1 VVKYGDTTLAIQEEA
16 YAAMTGKKP
25 ADQALKDLQSKLES
39 ITGMLW
45 WGRAGVSSPGPAPAR
60 QGGPP
65 MTTTSVA
72 TPTRTK
78 RKPAGRAPGRR
89 AGVGR
94 LAAYLVS
101 PSLLVLG
108 LVIGY
113 PIVSALRL
121 SFIKSV
127 EGIDPNT
134 GLITRKSALS
144 LENYTNIFKGETG
157 HVFWNAFWNTTTFTV
172 VTVVIETVIG
182 ICMALIMNK
191 AFRGRGLVRASILVP
206 WAIPT
211 AISALLWRWIFAAD
225 GVAND
230 ILHANVLWTTEG
242 FQAWLAVVIAD
253 TWKTAPFIGLLVL
266 AGMQMIPADVYEA
279 AKVDGASAWRTFW
292 RITLPLVKPALVVAV
307 LFRMLDVLRM
317 FDLPFVLIGPHKAS
331 VETLSILSWYEMNN
345 LRFGPAAAYSTVLFV
360 YVAIVAYVF
369 VRVLGA
375 DIVGRGIERSR

>member
-1 VVKYGDTTLAIQEEA
+1 
-16 YAAMTGKKP
+16 MT
-25 ADQALKDLQSKLES
+25 A
-39 ITGMLW
+39 
-45 WGRAGVSSPGPAPAR
+45 
-60 QGGPP
+60 
-65 MTTTSVA
+65 TTSVDE
-72 TPTRTK
+72 PTATK
-78 RKPAGRAPGRR
+78 RTPPRGGTSRR

-94 LAAYLVS
+94 LVAYLVS
-101 PSLLVLG
+101 PTLLVLG

-134 GLITRKSALS
+134 GLITRKSAFS
-144 LENYTNIFKGETG
+144 LENYTNIFKGDTG
-157 HVFWNAFWNTTTFTV
+157 DVFWNAFWNTTSFTV
-172 VTVVIETVIG
+172 VTVVIETAIG
-182 ICMALIMNK
+182 ICMALVMNK

-211 AISALLWRWIFAAD
+211 AISALLWRWIYAAD

-230 ILHANVLWTTEG
+230 ILHANILWTTEG

-266 AGMQMIPADVYEA
+266 AGMQMIPGDVYEA
-279 AKVDGASAWRTFW
+279 ARVDGASAWRTFW
-292 RITLPLVKPALVVAV
+292 RITLPLVRPALVVAV

-331 VETLSILSWYEMNN
+331 VETLSILSWYEMSS
-345 LRFGPAAAYSTVLFV
+345 LRFGPAAAYSTVLFI
-360 YVAIVAYVF
+360 YVAIVAFVF

>member
-1 VVKYGDTTLAIQEEA
+1 
-16 YAAMTGKKP
+16 
-25 ADQALKDLQSKLES
+25 
-39 ITGMLW
+39 
-45 WGRAGVSSPGPAPAR
+45 
-60 QGGPP
+60 
-65 MTTTSVA
+65 
-72 TPTRTK
+72 
-78 RKPAGRAPGRR
+78 
-89 AGVGR
+89 VGR
-94 LAAYLVS
+94 LAAYLIS

-121 SFIKSV
+121 SFLKST

-134 GLITRKSALS
+134 GLITRTSAFS
-144 LENYTNIFKGETG
+144 VQNYTNIFKGETG
-157 HVFWNAFWNTTTFTV
+157 SIFWNAFWNTTSFTV
-172 VTVVIETVIG
+172 VTVVVETVIG
-182 ICMALIMNK
+182 VCMALIMNK

-279 AKVDGASAWRTFW
+279 ARVDGASAWRTFW

-317 FDLPFVLIGPHKAS
+317 FDLPFVLIGPHKES

-345 LRFGPAAAYSTVLFV
+345 LRFGPAAAYSTVLFI
-360 YVAIVAYVF
+360 YVAVVAYVF

-375 DIVGRGIERSR
+375 DIVGRGVERSR

>member
-1 VVKYGDTTLAIQEEA
+1 
-16 YAAMTGKKP
+16 
-25 ADQALKDLQSKLES
+25 
-39 ITGMLW
+39 
-45 WGRAGVSSPGPAPAR
+45 
-60 QGGPP
+60 
-65 MTTTSVA
+65 
-72 TPTRTK
+72 
-78 RKPAGRAPGRR
+78 
-89 AGVGR
+89 VGR
-94 LAAYLVS
+94 LATYLVS

-121 SFIKSV
+121 SFVKST

-134 GLITRKSALS
+134 GLITRTSAFS
-144 LENYTNIFKGETG
+144 LENYTNIFKGETAS
-157 HVFWNAFWNTTTFTV
+157 VFWNAFWNTTTFTIAG
-172 VTVVIETVIG
+172 VVIETIIG
-182 ICMALIMNK
+182 VCMALIMNK

-211 AISALLWRWIFAAD
+211 AISALLWRWIFSAD

-230 ILHANVLWTTEG
+230 VLNANVLWTTEG

-266 AGMQMIPADVYEA
+266 AGMQMIPAEVYEA
-279 AKVDGASAWRTFW
+279 AKVDGSSAWRTFW
-292 RITLPLVKPALVVAV
+292 RITVPLVKPALVVAV

-345 LRFGPAAAYSTVLFV
+345 LRFGPAAAYSTVLFI
-360 YVAIVAYVF
+360 YVAVAAYVF

-375 DIVGRGIERSR
+375 DIVGRGIESRSR

>member
-1 VVKYGDTTLAIQEEA
+1 
-16 YAAMTGKKP
+16 MT
-25 ADQALKDLQSKLES
+25 
-39 ITGMLW
+39 
-45 WGRAGVSSPGPAPAR
+45 
-60 QGGPP
+60 
-65 MTTTSVA
+65 TTTSVDDLTTA
-72 TPTRTK
+72 QR
-78 RKPAGRAPGRR
+78 RLRGPGRGE
-89 AGVGR
+89 GVGR

-113 PIVSALRL
+113 PILSALRL
-121 SFIKSV
+121 SFVKSI

-134 GLITRKSALS
+134 GLITRTTAFS
-144 LENYTNIFKGETG
+144 LENYTNIFKGDTG
-157 HVFWNAFWNTTTFTV
+157 TVFWNAFWNTTTFTV
-172 VTVVIETVIG
+172 VTVVIETTIG

-230 ILHANVLWTTEG
+230 VLNAKVLWTTEG
-242 FQAWLAVVIAD
+242 FHAWLAVVIAD

-266 AGMQMIPADVYEA
+266 AGMQIIPAEVYEA

-345 LRFGPAAAYSTVLFV
+345 LRFGPAAAYSTVLFI
-360 YVAIVAYVF
+360 YVAVVAYVF